1 MRNTWG
7 MSLAVCLALTAGSRV
22 RADDQADMKALLGKA
37 IKAVGGEKKI
47 AKNKAVTWNFKGKIF
62 VIGNGAPYTAEW
74 LVQAPGQAKATITVE
89 INCASVTIVKVLNK
103 TKGWEKVAD
112 KTIDMN
118 KSQLAEF
125 KDQIYFFW
133 LTTLVPLKDKA
144 FKLTLLD
151 EAKVDGKPAVG
162 VKVTHADYPEV
173 KLYFDKKT
181 HLLVKSQWQSRA
193 AEQKFKEVTAEMH
206 YSKYQEIEGAQ
217 VPTRVVL
224 NRDGE
229 LFVEADLSDVKTV
242 SKHEPGT
249 FDKP

>member
-1 MRNTWG
+1 MRKTLG
-7 MSLAVCLALTAGSRV
+7 SVLAGALVLAWTAAAWSGEGEDARGV
-22 RADDQADMKALLGKA
+22 IARA
-37 IKAVGGEKKI
+37 IKAAGGEKNL
-47 AKNKAVTWNFKGKIF
+47 AKHQSMTWNEKGTYYGMGKGLPFESKLAIQMPDKF
-62 VIGNGAPYTAEW
+62 RMDILGVFTVVYNGD
-74 LVQAPGQAKATITVE
+74 
-89 INCASVTIVKVLNK
+89 
-103 TKGWEKVAD
+103 KGWIVEGGETKAMS
-112 KTIDMN
+112 KQQHEAQQIDHRAG
-118 KSQLAEF
+118 SIASL
-125 KDQIYFFW
+125 
-133 LTTLVPLKDKA
+133 LPLKDKA

-162 VKVTHADYPEV
+162 VKVTRTDYPEV

-181 HLLVKSQWQSRA
+181 HLLVKTQWQSRA

-229 LFVEADLSDVKTV
+229 LFVEADISDLKTV
-242 SKHEPGT
+242 NKHEPGT